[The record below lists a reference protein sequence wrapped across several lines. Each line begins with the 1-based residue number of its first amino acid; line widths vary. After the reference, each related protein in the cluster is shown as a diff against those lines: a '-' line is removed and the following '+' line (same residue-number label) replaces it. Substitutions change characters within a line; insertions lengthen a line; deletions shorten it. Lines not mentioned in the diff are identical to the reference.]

1 MTNDQ
6 AIDIRSTLVAMFEAI
21 EKKENIA
28 EQLLKL
34 DDIQRGLDNS
44 TPAQLRHFLERR
56 SYTKA
61 LEYLET
67 GMVIDD
73 PNRPDCD
80 DHPTE
85 H

>member
-1 MTNDQ
+1 MTVSQ
-6 AIDIRSTLVAMFEAI
+6 AAEIRSTLIEMFEAI

-28 EQLLKL
+28 EHLLKL
-34 DDIQRGLDNS
+34 DDIQRSLDRD

-61 LEYLET
+61 LEYLDT
-67 GMVIDD
+67 GTFTDD

-80 DHPTE
+80 DHP

>member
-1 MTNDQ
+1 MTVSQ
-6 AIDIRSTLVAMFEAI
+6 AAEIRSTLIEMFEAI
-21 EKKENIA
+21 DKKENIA
-28 EQLLKL
+28 EHLIKL
-34 DDIQRGLDNS
+34 DDIQRSLDRD

-61 LEYLET
+61 LEYLDT
-67 GMVIDD
+67 GTFIDD

-80 DHPTE
+80 DHT